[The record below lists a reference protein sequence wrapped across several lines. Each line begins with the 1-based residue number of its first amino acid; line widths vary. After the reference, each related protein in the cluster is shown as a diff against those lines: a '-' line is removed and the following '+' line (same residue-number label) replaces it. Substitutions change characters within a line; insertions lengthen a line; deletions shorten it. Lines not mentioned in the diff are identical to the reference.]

1 MLVELI
7 VVTAIISLLTGL
19 MFANYRGGI
28 RSIAERNSL
37 QSIAHAVRGAQ
48 NRALSGSCTVSP
60 CRFGAHF
67 DISSTILNIFEDGAV
82 NMNGQYDIGE
92 TIEAIDLEDN
102 ISLTDL
108 SSNYACA
115 QSLCADVLFDPP
127 DPIVSFAPAGA
138 SSLTISITGGK
149 SVTVGLGGSID
160 IN

>member
-48 NRALSGSCTVSP
+48 NRALSGGCTVLS

-67 DISSTILNIFEDGAV
+67 DTSSTTLNIFEDGVV

-92 TIEAIDLEDN
+92 SMEAIGLENN
-102 ISLTDL
+102 ISLINL
-108 SSNYACA
+108 SSNYVCA

-127 DPIVSFAPAGA
+127 DPVTSFMPAGA

>member
-1 MLVELI
+1 
-7 VVTAIISLLTGL
+7 
-19 MFANYRGGI
+19 
-28 RSIAERNSL
+28 
-37 QSIAHAVRGAQ
+37 
-48 NRALSGSCTVSP
+48 
-60 CRFGAHF
+60 
-67 DISSTILNIFEDGAV
+67 
-82 NMNGQYDIGE
+82 MNGQYDIGE